1 MLNPFRMILRLLRW
15 GFLSLLT
22 LSLLVLLA
30 LVFAPQI
37 LCVESSQKEADVI
50 IVLSGET
57 PQRAGRCAEIYAK
70 GYARYVIISG
80 EGDGEFIRRRLI
92 QARIPQENIYLEGES
107 MNTWENA
114 VMTSVLLKKM
124 HVRRAFLLTSWFHT
138 RRAVATFRHVA
149 PEVEFHPIAAPFT
162 WDLWDHPVKD
172 RARALLRE
180 YTKCGWYFI
189 RHGVWLV

>member
-1 MLNPFRMILRLLRW
+1 MLALLA
-15 GFLSLLT
+15 LA
-22 LSLLVLLA
+22 A
-30 LVFAPQI
+30 LVFARQI
-37 LCVESSQKEADVI
+37 LCVQSAQQDADVI

-92 QARIPQENIYLEGES
+92 QARIPPQNIFLEGES

-114 VMTSVLLKKM
+114 VMTSALLKKM

-149 PEVEFHPIAAPFT
+149 PEVEFYPIAAPFT

-180 YTKCGWYFI
+180 YAKCGWYFV